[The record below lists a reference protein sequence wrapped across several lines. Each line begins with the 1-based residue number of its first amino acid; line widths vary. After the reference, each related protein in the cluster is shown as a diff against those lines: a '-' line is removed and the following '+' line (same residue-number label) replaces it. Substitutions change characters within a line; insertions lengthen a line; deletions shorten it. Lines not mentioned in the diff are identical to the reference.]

1 MASTTQGI
9 PDMQAGDG
17 RRRSAWKP
25 IEIIAMVLG
34 FIFFWPIGLAIL
46 GVKIWQKR
54 AGHDGDMVGF
64 VQSQWREKSM
74 GAWSMGCRGRNDV
87 ATRWSAGN
95 FGMGGFGAMRSTGN
109 VAFDEWRATELARL
123 EEERR
128 KLADAE
134 REFADHMENLRRAR
148 DREEFER
155 FMSARAGRGP
165 GAPNAS

>member
-1 MASTTQGI
+1 MASTTQSI
-9 PDMQAGDG
+9 PGAESGYG
-17 RRRSAWKP
+17 RRRASWKP

-54 AGHDGDMVGF
+54 TGHDGDMVGF
-64 VQSQWREKSM
+64 VQQKWQEKSM
-74 GAWSMGCRGRNDV
+74 GNWSMGCRSSNDV
-87 ATRWSAGN
+87 APRWSAGN
-95 FGMGGFGAMRSTGN
+95 FGMNGFGAMRSTGN
-109 VAFDEWRATELARL
+109 VAFDDWRATELARL

-155 FMSARAGRGP
+155 FMSARAARGP
-165 GAPNAS
+165 ETPDAK